1 MADSLLRW
9 KYTVFYKTFVS
20 SFTLTVFWLISLFR
34 YWKNQHMY
42 TNTYKFNSFSPPH
55 PKWMSHPPCLTLQRL
70 YTPKTSHIALNYYYF
85 FLKKTFSKKSKV
97 FEKLTT
103 TINIFTVTNKKNNL
117 SASVWVHPK
126 IPLTSLNVDNPLI
139 KITNNLQSKCFC
151 VAPFYLTV
159 AL

>member
-1 MADSLLRW
+1 MANSLLRW

-42 TNTYKFNSFSPPH
+42 TNTYKFNSFSPPQVNVPPTLPHTAATVH
-55 PKWMSHPPCLTLQRL
+55 PKDITYCIKL
-70 YTPKTSHIALNYYYF
+70 YI
-85 FLKKTFSKKSKV
+85 FLKSLVKKSKV

>member
-1 MADSLLRW
+1 
-9 KYTVFYKTFVS
+9 
-20 SFTLTVFWLISLFR
+20 
-34 YWKNQHMY
+34 
-42 TNTYKFNSFSPPH
+42 
-55 PKWMSHPPCLTLQRL
+55 MSHPPCLTLQRL
-70 YTPKTSHIALNYYYF
+70 YPPKTSHIALNYI
-85 FLKKTFSKKSKV
+85 FLKKFSKKSKV

-103 TINIFTVTNKKNNL
+103 KINIFTVANKKKNL
-117 SASVWVHPK
+117 SASVWVHPN

>member
-70 YTPKTSHIALNYYYF
+70 YTPKTSHIALNYIF
-85 FLKKTFSKKSKV
+85 FKKFSKKKAK
-97 FEKLTT
+97 FLKNWHQRLTYLQLQT
-103 TINIFTVTNKKNNL
+103 KNNL